1 MQFFW
6 HKYTIDLA
14 EPLSENDMSMTTQVM
29 SRGDSARPRGVARY
43 TLSRRTEQRDQSV
56 SHMESATANV
66 HVFWLLFN

>member
-29 SRGDSARPRGVARY
+29 SRGDSARSTVY
-43 TLSRRTEQRDQSV
+43 LSNKLHPEYS
-56 SHMESATANV
+56 
-66 HVFWLLFN
+66 